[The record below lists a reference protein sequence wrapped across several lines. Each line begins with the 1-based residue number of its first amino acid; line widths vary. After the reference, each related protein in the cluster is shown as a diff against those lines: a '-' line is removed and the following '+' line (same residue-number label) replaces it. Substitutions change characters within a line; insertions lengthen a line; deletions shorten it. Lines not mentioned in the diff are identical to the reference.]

1 MKKGLVFVVA
11 IVVILTFVLAGC
23 NLIVTNEE
31 RDGDQVVATV
41 EHNGLIGEITK
52 KEFSNYF
59 LQNYQTYSSYFQWS
73 VEEAG
78 EYFISLL
85 ARQKMLTILATEKL
99 TDGKVDKD
107 KFNAIASKNIQ
118 KGDTTKGYGVY
129 SAYLMSLLQPD
140 EQKYVKEQTNK
151 MFIDAYEEKIQT
163 EIENDKIREESENKD
178 NDKNKGKEPRPVKSK
193 DESTE
198 FKPDSSV
205 RPEDVAEIKSFFD
218 DEKYKPNENS
228 SQYEKDA
235 FKERERAL
243 SENYITYE
251 YYLAKQIE
259 TRITTKYEELDEFKD
274 TSDIKI
280 KVENLYATTL
290 AEQEKSYKT
299 ASNYKSAIEGSSP
312 VIYHNGRYVK
322 IKSILLQF
330 SDKQKS
336 DLSYINSAF
345 SKEIALKLREAL
357 VFGNIDALDIPATI
371 DKDNLGLKVYKSNL
385 KYDPNKTAGDPSK
398 VDKSKIDPNKSLQEI
413 AEEFNYPYLPDLSF
427 DPEKDESDTNQK
439 WQTFDF
445 AQVIAEIG
453 AEIKEIENTAATGY
467 DNEYP
472 NQNTSDPA
480 YQIGKKMYI
489 AQKKAEAFENWIY
502 TVNDDSGMFEGKEY
516 TESPVGNSSDYV
528 TEFAGLVRQLL
539 LDNGTA
545 GSISITNTGTSL
557 GGNFTN
563 INKTQIDVPK
573 FENNIA
579 KKDQVTIYTDTTNDI
594 SFVIN
599 EFGVHIVML
608 TTVPVDMAYN
618 VEGDQYEVRD
628 NADFDLSLF
637 EKGEGYSSDEI
648 EIIKNANKYYVLK
661 LNAFVSFDEETGKAV
676 TLQETLEKQVRD
688 TYNSTVYSNHT
699 KKLFEMYGEDLFD
712 KKDDK
717 QASEGYADY
726 KFNKAELKKSVYNS
740 VLSYV
745 KKYFNVK

>member
-1 MKKGLVFVVA
+1 MKKGLVLVVA

-99 TDGKVDKD
+99 TGGNVDKD

-118 KGDTTKGYGVY
+118 KGDATKGYGVY

-151 MFIDAYEEKIQT
+151 MFKDAYDEKIQT
-163 EIENDKIREESENKD
+163 DIENDKIREESENTN
-178 NDKNKGKEPRPVKSK
+178 NDKTTGKEPRPVKSK

-198 FKPDSSV
+198 FKADSSV
-205 RPEDVAEIKSFFD
+205 TLEDVAKIQNFFD
-218 DEKYKPNENS
+218 EFKPNENS

-235 FKERERAL
+235 YKEREKAL
-243 SENYITYE
+243 SDNYITYE

-259 TRITTKYEELDEFKD
+259 TRITAKYEELDEFKD

-280 KVENLYATTL
+280 KVKNLYDTTL

-299 ASNYKSAIEGSSP
+299 ASSYKSAIEGSSP

-330 SDKQKS
+330 SEKQQS

-345 SKEIALKLREAL
+345 SKEMALKLREAL

-371 DKDNLGLKVYKSNL
+371 DKDNLGLKVYKSNIN
-385 KYDPNKTAGDPSK
+385 YDPNKTAGDPSK
-398 VDKSKIDPNKSLQEI
+398 VDKSKIDTTKSLQEI

-427 DPEKDESDTNQK
+427 DPDKDESDTNQK

-445 AQVIAEIG
+445 NDVIAEIG
-453 AEIKEIENTAATGY
+453 AEIKEIETTAATEY
-467 DNEYP
+467 DKKYP
-472 NQNTSDPA
+472 NQDANDRA
-480 YQIGKKMYI
+480 YEIGKKMFI
-489 AQKKAEAFENWIY
+489 AEKKAEAFENWIY

-545 GSISITNTGTSL
+545 GSMSITNTGNTL
-557 GGNFTN
+557 GGNFAN
-563 INKTQIDVPK
+563 ISKTQIDVPK

-579 KKDQVTIYTDTTNDI
+579 KKEQVTIYTDTTNDI

-618 VEGDQYEVRD
+618 VESDQYDVKD
-628 NADFDLSLF
+628 NDGFDKSIF
-637 EKGEGYSSDEI
+637 EKGEGYTTDEI
-648 EIIKNANKYYVLK
+648 EAIENANKYYVLK
-661 LNAFVSFDEETGKAV
+661 LSAFVSFDEETGKAV
-676 TLQETLEKQVRD
+676 TLQETLEKQIRD
-688 TYNSTVYSNHT
+688 TYDSTIYSNHT

-717 QASEGYADY
+717 QASEGYADF
-726 KFNKAELKKSVYNS
+726 KFNKTALNKSVYNS
-740 VLSYV
+740 VLTIV
-745 KKYFNVK
+745 KKAYNVK

>member
-1 MKKGLVFVVA
+1 M
-11 IVVILTFVLAGC
+11 
-23 NLIVTNEE
+23 
-31 RDGDQVVATV
+31 
-41 EHNGLIGEITK
+41 
-52 KEFSNYF
+52 
-59 LQNYQTYSSYFQWS
+59 
-73 VEEAG
+73 
-78 EYFISLL
+78 LL
-85 ARQKMLTILATEKL
+85 
-99 TDGKVDKD
+99 
-107 KFNAIASKNIQ
+107 
-118 KGDTTKGYGVY
+118 
-129 SAYLMSLLQPD
+129 
-140 EQKYVKEQTNK
+140 
-151 MFIDAYEEKIQT
+151 
-163 EIENDKIREESENKD
+163 
-178 NDKNKGKEPRPVKSK
+178 
-193 DESTE
+193 
-198 FKPDSSV
+198 
-205 RPEDVAEIKSFFD
+205 
-218 DEKYKPNENS
+218 
-228 SQYEKDA
+228 
-235 FKERERAL
+235 RA
-243 SENYITYE
+243 
-251 YYLAKQIE
+251 
-259 TRITTKYEELDEFKD
+259 
-274 TSDIKI
+274 
-280 KVENLYATTL
+280 V
-290 AEQEKSYKT
+290 
-299 ASNYKSAIEGSSP
+299 SP

-330 SDKQKS
+330 SEKQQA

-398 VDKSKIDPNKSLQEI
+398 VDKSKIDPNKSLQDI

-453 AEIKEIENTAATGY
+453 AEIKEIEKNAATDY
-467 DNEYP
+467 DKEYP
-472 NQNTSDPA
+472 NQNASDSA

>member
-1 MKKGLVFVVA
+1 MKKGLVLVVA

-59 LQNYQTYSSYFQWS
+59 AQNYQTYSSYFQWS

-85 ARQKMLTILATEKL
+85 ARQKMLTILAVEKL
-99 TDGKVDKD
+99 TDGNVDKD
-107 KFNAIASKNIQ
+107 KFNAIVAKNVQ
-118 KGDTTKGYGVY
+118 KGDKTKGYGVY
-129 SAYLMSLLQPD
+129 ATYLMNLLQPD

-178 NDKNKGKEPRPVKSK
+178 SDKNKGKEPRPVKSK

-205 RPEDVAEIKSFFD
+205 SPEEAAGIKSFFD

-235 FKERERAL
+235 YNERERVL
-243 SENYITYE
+243 SENYITYD
-251 YYLAKQIE
+251 YYLAKQAE
-259 TRITTKYEELDEFKD
+259 SRITTKYEELDEFKD
-274 TSDIKI
+274 KTDIKI

-299 ASNYKSAIEGSSP
+299 ASSYKSAIEGSSP

-330 SDKQKS
+330 SEKQQS
-336 DLSYINSAF
+336 DLTYINSAF
-345 SKEIALKLREAL
+345 SKEMALKLREAL

-371 DKDNLGLKVYKSNL
+371 DKDNLGLKVYKSNI

-398 VDKSKIDPNKSLQEI
+398 VDKSKIDPSKSLQEI

-445 AQVIAEIG
+445 KEVIAEIG
-453 AEIKEIENTAATGY
+453 AEIKEIETTAATEY
-467 DNEYP
+467 DEKYP
-472 NQNTSDPA
+472 NQDKNDRA
-480 YQIGKKMYI
+480 YEIGKKMFI
-489 AQKKAEAFENWIY
+489 AEKKAEAFENWIY

-516 TESPVGNSSDYV
+516 TESPIGNSSDYV

-539 LDNGTA
+539 LDKGTA
-545 GSISITNTGTSL
+545 GSMSITNTGTS
-557 GGNFTN
+557 FVDN
-563 INKTQIDVPK
+563 ISKTEIEVPK

-579 KKDQVTIYTDTTNDI
+579 KKDKVTIYTDTDNDI

-618 VEGDQYEVRD
+618 GSDQYEIKD
-628 NADFDLSLF
+628 NPDFDMNLF
-637 EKGEGYSSDEI
+637 EYGEGYTTDEI

-676 TLQETLEKQVRD
+676 TLQETLEKQIRD
-688 TYNSTVYSNHT
+688 TYDSTIYSNHT
-699 KKLFEMYGEDLFD
+699 KKLFEMYGDDLFD

-717 QASEGYADY
+717 DAIEGYADF
-726 KFNKAELKKSVYNS
+726 KFSKTALNKSVYKS
-740 VLSYV
+740 VLSEI
-745 KKYFNVK
+745 KKDFNIK